1 VTTPAFDD
9 PPDPA
14 DNPDPAA
21 GRPSAED
28 PFVVWTDVRRVDVTG
43 ADRLG
48 YLDDVTSQSLRD
60 VPAGQVRGALVLD
73 AHGAPT
79 AMFDVAVLADR
90 VALLAPDP
98 EVASTLVEVLGTR
111 TFLADARFAATD
123 DRLVALRGP
132 GAEPV
137 AQAANLTT
145 RPGTVRPAGE
155 LYVIGRDGGALD
167 VFGPADALQ
176 PVVGLLTDA
185 GAREGTAADLD
196 TWRIAAGVPAWGV
209 EVTPPHLPE
218 ELGLLPTHVHLAKGC
233 YPGQEAV
240 ARMWMLGRPRRRL
253 AIVRPAVGVELT
265 PGWSRGE
272 GRRAV
277 TVTSVTPDGRGALA
291 FVPGDATVDAEV
303 ADGLTLVALVGAD
316 ATPPGHDP
324 AMTRRRDR
332 PRG

>member
-1 VTTPAFDD
+1 VTTPALDD
-9 PPDPA
+9 PTVPA
-14 DNPDPAA
+14 E
-21 GRPSAED
+21 GRPPAGD
-28 PFVVWTDVRRVDVTG
+28 AFVVWTDMRRVDVTG

-48 YLDDVTSQSLRD
+48 YLDDVTSQALRD

-98 EVASTLVEVLGTR
+98 EVATTLVEVLGTR
-111 TFLADARFAATD
+111 TFLADARFAATE

-132 GAEPV
+132 GAEVV
-137 AQAANLTT
+137 AAAVNLAT

-155 LYVIGRDGGALD
+155 LYVIGRDDGALD
-167 VFGPADALQ
+167 LFGPTDALD
-176 PVVGLLTDA
+176 PVVALLSDA
-185 GAREGTAADLD
+185 GARAGTTADLD
-196 TWRIAAGVPAWGV
+196 AWRVAAGVPAWGV
-209 EVTPPHLPE
+209 EVTAPHLPE

-253 AIVRPAVGVELT
+253 AMVRPGDGVELT
-265 PGWSRGE
+265 PGWSSGE

-277 TVTSVTPDGRGALA
+277 TVTSVAPDGRSALA
-291 FVPGDATVDAEV
+291 FVPGDATVDGEV
-303 ADGLTLVALVGAD
+303 ADGLTVVALVGAD